1 MADDGMMG
9 ARVLRPLRAVVL
21 AGLVGLSALTAV
33 ADGAGQASSA
43 TAARPV
49 VYLVPIEGVIDL
61 GLAAFVTRALDEA
74 TAAGI
79 AAVIFEVNTFGGRV
93 DAAVL
98 IRDALLR
105 ARVRTVAFVDKRAI
119 SAGALIALA
128 AETVVM
134 ADGGTIGA
142 AAPVEIGGPGGSTQP
157 VAEKTVSYVRK
168 EFRATAESRKRPF
181 LLAEAMVDADVE
193 IPGLSAKG
201 KLLTLTT
208 EEALTHG
215 LADFRADSVEALLA
229 TLGLGS
235 AEVRRVAPAW
245 AEIVV
250 RFLTHP
256 LVSSLLTTVGILG
269 IIVELRA
276 PGLGVPGAVGV
287 GSLALFLWGHW
298 LVRLAGWEEVLL
310 VAVGLLLLTVEIFV
324 TPGFGLAGML
334 GLVALLGGLGLS
346 LVGVG
351 ATWPLV
357 LRAVVQVA
365 ASLLVAVVASVVML
379 RFLPRL
385 PFGRRLVLATELD
398 AGDGFASAPSAP
410 EADLMWLGKR
420 GTAASTLRPAGIAL
434 LEGDRVDVV
443 SDGEFIE
450 AGEPITVVK
459 VDGNRIVVRQLA
471 ERTQS

>member
-1 MADDGMMG
+1 MR
-9 ARVLRPLRAVVL
+9 ARLVRLVWAAAL
-21 AGLVGLSALTAV
+21 AGLLAVGPATGVVPGPPPSAP
-33 ADGAGQASSA
+33 GG
-43 TAARPV
+43 RPV
-49 VYLVPIEGVIDL
+49 VHVVPIEGVIDL
-61 GLAAFVTRALDEA
+61 GLAPFVERILGEA
-74 TAAGI
+74 AAAGA
-79 AAVIFEVNTFGGRV
+79 AAVILEVNTFGGRV

-105 ARVRTVAFVDKRAI
+105 APMRTVAFVNKRAI
-119 SAGALIALA
+119 SAGALISLA
-128 AETVVM
+128 AEMIVM

-142 AAPVEIGGPGGSTQP
+142 ATPVEIGAPGSPAQP

-168 EFRATAESRKRPF
+168 EFRATAESRKRPL

-193 IPGLSAKG
+193 IPGLNVKG

-215 LADFRADSVEALLA
+215 FADFRADTVEAVLA
-229 TLGLGS
+229 SLGLTG
-235 AEVRRVAPAW
+235 AEVRRATPTW
-245 AEIVV
+245 AETLV

-256 LVSSLLTTVGILG
+256 LVSSLLTTIGILG
-269 IIVELRA
+269 IILELRT
-276 PGLGVPGAVGV
+276 PGFGVSGALGVL
-287 GSLALFLWGHW
+287 SLGLFFWGHW
-298 LVRLAGWEEVLL
+298 LVRLAGWEEILL
-310 VAVGLLLLTVEIFV
+310 VAVGLVLLGVEIFV
-324 TPGFGLAGML
+324 TPGFGLTGTL

-346 LVGVG
+346 LVGAG
-351 ATWPLV
+351 ATWPVV
-357 LRAVVQVA
+357 LTALGQVVVSLLLAIA
-365 ASLLVAVVASVVML
+365 ASLVML

-385 PFGRRLVLATELD
+385 PFGRRLVLETELD
-398 AGDGFASAPSAP
+398 AREGFASAP

-420 GTAASTLRPAGIAL
+420 GTAASTLRPAGIAT

-471 ERTQS
+471 ERTEP